1 MLIDLLIYVAL
12 VMGVLVL
19 LGIVFGRAASQAG
32 GLRQNIAD
40 IERAMKAGER
50 FRADVRAATG
60 EIRSESGK
68 LAIPAGAGE
77 IRYEF
82 AGANVLRFRPGIER
96 PEVLLN
102 SVKEARVFSDQREHA
117 TAWRLEVELDQRQKA
132 ARMRPLFTFISTPE
146 KLNAH

>member
-1 MLIDLLIYVAL
+1 MLVDLMVYIAL
-12 VMGVLVL
+12 VMGVLIL

-60 EIRSESGK
+60 EIHAEEGK
-68 LAIPAGAGE
+68 IVIPAAGGE
-77 IRYEF
+77 IRYDLTST
-82 AGANVLRFRPGIER
+82 NVLRSRPGAER
-96 PEVLLN
+96 PEVLLSDIRN
-102 SVKEARVFSDQREHA
+102 ARIFADRLEHA
-117 TAWRLEVELDQRQKA
+117 TGWRLEVELDQRQKT

-146 KLNAH
+146 KLHAH